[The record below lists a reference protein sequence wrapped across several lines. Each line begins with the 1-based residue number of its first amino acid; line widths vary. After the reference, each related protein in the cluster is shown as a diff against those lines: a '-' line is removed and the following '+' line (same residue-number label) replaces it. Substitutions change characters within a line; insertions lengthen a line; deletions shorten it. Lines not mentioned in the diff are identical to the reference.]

1 MSKALDGVRVVDLT
15 QFEAGTSATQ
25 ILALLGADV
34 IKVENP
40 EGGDPGRYLGLGMEA
55 QHGRDSNYFLTLN
68 SNKRSVTL
76 DLKSEDGRRQALAL
90 VKHADVVAENMAPGV
105 LERLGLSY
113 AALQA
118 ANPRIILARIKGF
131 GTYGPYAGF
140 KSFDPVAQAMGG
152 SFCATGAAGG
162 PPMRPGVTVG
172 DSGTG
177 LHLVIGILAALLQ
190 RNATG
195 AGQQVEVSMMDAV
208 MNLSRVWM
216 RDYFETGVSPP
227 RAGSGPTTRPATNI
241 FPCAPGGPD
250 DYVYVICSGTST
262 RQIAALL
269 RELGLTAL
277 AADPRISDQ
286 AFLAGHAQEIDAT
299 LTAWTRERSKYE
311 AMHAL
316 ARIGVPAGPCLNA
329 ADLYRD
335 PHVQAREMVVAMHHP
350 VRGDVRLPGFPIKLS
365 ASPAEFR
372 PAPLLG
378 QHTSEVL
385 AALPTPQG

>member
-1 MSKALDGVRVVDLT
+1 MTKALDGVRVIDLT

-25 ILALLGADV
+25 ILGLLGADV

-40 EGGDPGRYLGLGMEA
+40 EGGDPGRLLNVGA
-55 QHGRDSNYFLTLN
+55 DADGRDSNYFLTLN

-76 DLKSEDGRRQALAL
+76 DLKHDDGRRRLLAL
-90 VKHADVVAENMAPGV
+90 VQHADVVAENMAPGA
-105 LERLGLSY
+105 LERLGLDY
-113 AALQA
+113 AALKA

-152 SFCATGAAGG
+152 AFCATGLAGG

-177 LHLVIGILAALLQ
+177 LHLVIGILAALVQ
-190 RNATG
+190 RNTTG

-216 RDYFETGVSPP
+216 RDYFETGVSPA
-227 RAGSGPTTRPATNI
+227 RTGNGPATRPANNI

-250 DYVYVICSGTST
+250 DHVYIICTSTST
-262 RQIAALL
+262 RAMAALL

-277 AADPRISDQ
+277 AGDARLRDQ
-286 AFLAGHAQEIDAT
+286 AFLAEHAQEIDAT
-299 LTAWTRERSKYE
+299 LAAWTRQRTKYE

-316 ARIGVPAGPCLNA
+316 GKLGVPVGACLNA
-329 ADLYRD
+329 ADLYSD
-335 PHVQAREMVVAMHHP
+335 PHVQAREMVVTVQHP
-350 VRGDVRLPGFPIKLS
+350 VRGEVRLPGFPVKLS

-378 QHTSEVL
+378 QHNDEVL
-385 AALPTPQG
+385 TTLPASQG